1 MREQGVGIVFNPKKE
16 GVREVL
22 KEVSTFLQKKGV
34 RIKFLPGGE
43 KFGFR
48 RYVVSKGKFLRETS
62 LVIAIGGDGTIL
74 ASAHLVGE
82 RGIPIM
88 GINIGSLGFLAFFS
102 PKEALTTLADFLKGK
117 AKVEERM
124 ALKVSFQGKEYFA
137 LNDATVN
144 MGYSLRAIEVI
155 LYSGKRYVSRFIGD
169 GVIISTPT
177 GSTAYSLAC
186 GGSIIYPT
194 LSCFIITPIAPH
206 ALSARP
212 LIVPAEEE
220 LRVELAKDSE
230 TGFLVIDGQRR
241 LKISPG
247 FRAKFLKAKRGINVV
262 VPTRKDYFSILRQKM
277 RWGGRGDE

>member
-1 MREQGVGIVFNPKKE
+1 MDAWAIGIIFNKEKKE
-16 GVREVL
+16 I
-22 KEVSTFLQKKGV
+22 KGV
-34 RIKFLPGGE
+34 LRKICRFLAEEGIRIKFLKGAE
-43 KFGFR
+43 KFGYGK
-48 RYVVSKGKFLRETS
+48 YVVARGDFLKNTS

-74 ASAHLVGE
+74 ASAHLIGE

-88 GINIGSLGFLAFFS
+88 GINVGSLGFLAFFS
-102 PKEALTTLADFLKGK
+102 PKEALTTLADFLKGE

-124 ALKVSFQGKEYFA
+124 ALQVSFQGKEYFA

-155 LYSGKRYVSRFIGD
+155 LYSGKRYVSRFMGD

-212 LIVPAEEE
+212 LIVPADEEITI
-220 LRVELAKDSE
+220 ELAKGSE
-230 TGFLVIDGQRR
+230 AGFLMVDGQIKLEIYPGERAIFQQAR
-241 LKISPG
+241 ERVKIIIPQ
-247 FRAKFLKAKRGINVV
+247 K
-262 VPTRKDYFSILRQKM
+262 KDYFTILRQKM
-277 RWGGRGDE
+277 RWGG

>member
-1 MREQGVGIVFNPKKE
+1 MGSPAIGIIFNKKKKE
-16 GVREVL
+16 I
-22 KEVSTFLQKKGV
+22 KGV
-34 RIKFLPGGE
+34 LRKICRFLAKKEIRTKFLKGAE
-43 KFGFR
+43 KFGYGK
-48 RYVVSKGKFLRETS
+48 YVVSIGDFLKNTS

-74 ASAHLVGE
+74 ASAHLIRE

-88 GINIGSLGFLAFFS
+88 GVNVGSLGFLAFFS
-102 PKEALTTLADFLKGK
+102 PKEVLTALAEFLKGK

-144 MGYSLRAIEVI
+144 MGYSLRAIDVI
-155 LYSGKRYVSRFIGD
+155 LYSQKKYISHFLGD

-212 LIVPAEEE
+212 LIIPADEEITI
-220 LRVELAKDSE
+220 ELAKE
-230 TGFLVIDGQRR
+230 GEAGFLLVDGQIKLEIYPGERAIFR
-241 LKISPG
+241 QAKEKVKIIIPQ
-247 FRAKFLKAKRGINVV
+247 K
-262 VPTRKDYFSILRQKM
+262 KDYFAILRQKM
-277 RWGGRGDE
+277 RWGG